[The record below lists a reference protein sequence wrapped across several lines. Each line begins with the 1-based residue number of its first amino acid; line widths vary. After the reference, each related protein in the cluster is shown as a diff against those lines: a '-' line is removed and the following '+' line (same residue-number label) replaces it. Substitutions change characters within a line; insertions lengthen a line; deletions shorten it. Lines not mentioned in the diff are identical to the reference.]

1 MSAYPYEV
9 HETAGGGMDAVVTTP
24 DGEVLAGMAT
34 KLSLGP
40 WTVALLDGQGGHA
53 AATGLDES
61 TTRDLLQ
68 FHAALLSRA
77 LTAEA
82 VAS

>member
-9 HETAGGGMDAVVTTP
+9 HEKDGGGLDAVVTTP
-24 DGEVLAGMAT
+24 GGEVLAGLAN

-40 WTVALLDGQGGHA
+40 WTVTLFDGQGGHA

-68 FHAALLSRA
+68 FHAALLSRT